1 VANTTT
7 ADIDTFRVAWRRRK
21 SFKVIYKAKI
31 SNSQSPSPRKKTSL
45 SRAMQRKTHKEISEQ
60 AKIALSELNFRSK
73 RIWQCTSKDFS
84 FLKHF
89 IKKLN
94 FLH

>member
-31 SNSQSPSPRKKTSL
+31 SNSQSPSPRKKKPSL
-45 SRAMQRKTHKEISEQ
+45 SRAMQRKTHKETSEQ

-84 FLKHF
+84 F
-89 IKKLN
+89 
-94 FLH
+94 